1 MTPEQAAE
9 MYERLVCEVLDA
21 ENVVTHDERIKI
33 MRDILTVDR
42 MELAKMIES
51 PGLAKA
57 CRAECHKAMAERV
70 RNA

>member
-1 MTPEQAAE
+1 MTPERAAE
-9 MYERLVCEVLDA
+9 MYERLVTEVLDA

-33 MRDILTVDR
+33 MGDILTVER

-51 PGLAKA
+51 PGLSQN
-57 CRAECHKAMAERV
+57 CRADCHKAMAERV